1 MEMPGVDKTNVDISL
16 ENDVLSV
23 AGRIDFS
30 KYEKLQ
36 PVYTKYNIGHY
47 RRTFSLAPNRVD
59 QGRIK
64 AEMKDGVLTLTLP
77 KAEQASRVGSTS
89 VEADSSA
96 FRCAERRLL
105 SSASLEAVN
114 IRQRRMKC
122 AEARLPPLQRPSARS
137 ALRPSRRKPRRSRRD
152 LDAQRA
158 RPNGHGSGSQSEG
171 PARRRLFDH
180 ADIGRGQYQR
190 RCDHDRRVPR
200 EAMWGFDVIR
210 RPRLE

>member
-1 MEMPGVDKTNVDISL
+1 MPTTDIFETDDALTMVMEMPGVDKTNVDISL

-89 VEADSSA
+89 VETDGNV
-96 FRCAERRLL
+96 FRYAERQPL
-105 SSASLEAVN
+105 S
-114 IRQRRMKC
+114 
-122 AEARLPPLQRPSARS
+122 P
-137 ALRPSRRKPRRSRRD
+137 
-152 LDAQRA
+152 A
-158 RPNGHGSGSQSEG
+158 RPRQAIIGSGRTEC
-171 PARRRLFDH
+171 PE
-180 ADIGRGQYQR
+180 
-190 RCDHDRRVPR
+190 V
-200 EAMWGFDVIR
+200 
-210 RPRLE
+210 RPRPPQ